1 MAMFSRIMRT
11 CTLSVGL
18 SLIVIYSSG
27 CTLVGGALQLTHHY
41 MLFWETLPPIPV
53 SAYWSQQIEDTYYEE
68 ERYGK
73 VEVLDP
79 VYGADAPLVCL
90 DPPTPDEVIRAIPN
104 SPEGGFA
111 FLSDTQWNNVRM
123 TVDLI
128 VDKVEDCKFYPLVG
142 PARMHKCHY
151 KCTVYYT
158 KVERSNYPVPFE
170 NVDYDAR
177 EVVYIDHDHLIRCAG
192 PESTNLPTPGL

>member
-1 MAMFSRIMRT
+1 MAMFSGIIRKSILVMF
-11 CTLSVGL
+11 L
-18 SLIVIYSSG
+18 SLIVSSSSG
-27 CTLVGGALQLTHHY
+27 CTLTWGGLQLTHAY
-41 MLFWETLPPIPV
+41 MLFWETLPPFPV
-53 SAYWSQQIEDTYYEE
+53 SAYWSQQVEDAYYEE

-73 VEVLDP
+73 VEILDP
-79 VYGADAPLVCL
+79 IDGENAPLYCL

-111 FLSDTQWNNVRM
+111 FFSDTQWNNVRM
-123 TVDLI
+123 TMDLI
-128 VDKVEDCKFYPLVG
+128 VDKVEDCKFYPLAG

-158 KVERSNYPVPFE
+158 KIERSNYPIPFE
-170 NVDYDAR
+170 NIDYDSR

-192 PESTNLPTPGL
+192 PDAAELSLTP

>member
-1 MAMFSRIMRT
+1 MAIVAGIMRKS
-11 CTLSVGL
+11 TLLMCL
-18 SLIVIYSSG
+18 SLIVISSSG
-27 CTLVGGALQLTHHY
+27 CTLVGGALQLTHSY

-53 SAYWSQQIEDTYYEE
+53 SAYWSQQIEDAYYEE

-73 VEVLDP
+73 VEILDP
-79 VYGADAPLVCL
+79 VEGENAPLVCL
-90 DPPTPDEVIRAIPN
+90 DPPTPDEVIRSIPN

-111 FLSDTQWNNVRM
+111 FFSDVQWNNVRM
-123 TVDLI
+123 TIDLI

-151 KCTVYYT
+151 KCTVYYM
-158 KVERSNYPVPFE
+158 KIERSSYPVPFE
-170 NVDYDAR
+170 NVDLDSR

-192 PESTNLPTPGL
+192 PETTDLAPPGL